1 MKDYLK
7 SFIQRVAQL
16 ILGYKKYL
24 FLFAIFQVYKYRF
37 LKQDKELAYFIRL
50 IGNNANGII
59 IDAGANIGYT
69 TAVFSQHLPS
79 VAIIAFEPVKVHA
92 EVMTKL
98 CTYLKLKRVEIHQI
112 ALGNKV
118 ENIQMVTPVLKGV
131 KKQGFSFI
139 KGEVYNGE
147 PVMDHV
153 LEESVFM
160 STLDLQ
166 VINNGNNKIIAIK
179 IDVEN
184 YEVFVLEGAAK
195 LIAKYQPIVLAE
207 LWENE
212 RKYACI
218 ALMKK
223 YGYTVKVLVNNQLE
237 DYREGAAL
245 NYFFLPRVLSL

>member
-1 MKDYLK
+1 MTDYLK
-7 SFIQRVAQL
+7 NFIQRVAQL

-24 FLFAIFQVYKYRF
+24 FLFAIYQVYKYRF
-37 LKQDKELAYFIRL
+37 LKQDKELAYFIGL

-69 TAVFSQHLPS
+69 TAVFSQYLRG
-79 VAIIAFEPVKVHA
+79 ITIMAFEPVKVHT

-98 CTYLKLKRVEIHQI
+98 CTYFKLKRVKIHQI
-112 ALGNKV
+112 ALGNKA
-118 ENIQMVTPVLKGV
+118 ENIQMVTPILRGV

-166 VINNGNNKIIAIK
+166 ALNNGNNKILAIK

-184 YEVFVLEGAAK
+184 YEVFVLEGAVK
-195 LIAKYQPIVLAE
+195 LIAKYQPIVFAE

-218 ALMKK
+218 TLMNK
-223 YGYTVKVLVNNQLE
+223 YGYDVKVLVNNQLE
-237 DYREGAAL
+237 DYKEGAAL